1 MTPIRCQDTVF
12 HTKDFDNCVN
22 ELSANLAAFQAPLRV
37 TGSPP
42 ASRVGVPEIRVHDLA
57 VEFDV
62 TRTIRDAVVAVLAK
76 YGCHER
82 PQDSD
87 ASPRGQFPSNPSPV
101 FVDVTTS
108 QMT

>member
-1 MTPIRCQDTVF
+1 MTPIRCQDTVV
-12 HTKDFDNCVN
+12 HTKDFDNCVD
-22 ELSANLAAFQAPLRV
+22 ELSANHAAFQAPLRV

-76 YGCHER
+76 YGCRER
-82 PQDSD
+82 PRGLDT
-87 ASPRGQFPSNPSPV
+87 SPRGPVPSDPSPV
-101 FVDVTTS
+101 FVSEMTS
-108 QMT
+108 QIT